1 MRTTEKNIVDSPVME
16 RILNAL
22 RVRNLTQKQL
32 IEYLGLPN
40 GTFTSWKYNGGKS
53 YMKYIDGISEFLNVP
68 KEYLLYGDPSSDDTA
83 LLLSDVEDYKKF
95 RQLSDEQQCLIR
107 NAIDIIWRANN
118 GLWQISENSSL
129 KGENDMNVR
138 EIIMLW

>member
-16 RILNAL
+16 RILNTL

-53 YMKYIDGISEFLNVP
+53 YMKYIDGISEFLNIP

-107 NAIDIIWRANN
+107 TAIDIIWRANN
-118 GLWQISENSSL
+118 GL
-129 KGENDMNVR
+129 
-138 EIIMLW
+138 

>member
-1 MRTTEKNIVDSPVME
+1 MRITEKNVVDSPVIE
-16 RILNAL
+16 RILNTL
-22 RVRNLTQKQL
+22 RIRNLTQKQL

-40 GTFTSWKYNGGKS
+40 GTFTNWKYNGGKS
-53 YMKYIDGISEFLNVP
+53 YMKYIDDISKYLNVP
-68 KEYLLYGDPSSDDTA
+68 KEYLLYRDPVEDDTA

-118 GLWQISENSSL
+118 GL
-129 KGENDMNVR
+129 
-138 EIIMLW
+138 

>member
-1 MRTTEKNIVDSPVME
+1 MRK
-16 RILNAL
+16 
-22 RVRNLTQKQL
+22 TQKQIVENPVIQRIL
-32 IEYLGLPN
+32 ETMKSRSVKQNELTDHLGLSN
-40 GTFTSWKYNGGKS
+40 GIFTKWKYDGGES

-107 NAIDIIWRANN
+107 TAIDIIWRANN
-118 GLWQISENSSL
+118 GL
-129 KGENDMNVR
+129 
-138 EIIMLW
+138 